1 MSLLGQVD
9 GALYTQAYDSVYEH
23 QIFGDYRT
31 GQIAIRGKNAN
42 VWQAWRT
49 VLDSSNFGSYAPTLT
64 GGGASGSWGIS
75 VTNATNVTGT
85 IASAV
90 TAVTQTAGD
99 NTTKVATTAYVAT
112 VSAGKAASGANGDI
126 TSLTALAAG
135 GLPDNSVLTADIA
148 ALQVTGAKM
157 AATTITADKLTG
169 AQSGSAPA
177 IVARAWCVFNGT
189 TTGTNAPTAGSN
201 VSTVTRN
208 AAGDYTIT
216 FATAMPS
223 SSYAVFSSA
232 NVSTS
237 GPTLLSLSPFLV
249 AATYTAPTTAAF
261 KLGAQTPAGGGL
273 LDPSYPISVVVF
285 G

>member
-1 MSLLGQVD
+1 LDLIDKFNLLRNHFSSLAQTFVTST
-9 GALYTQAYDSVYEH
+9 TQALM
-23 QIFGDYRT
+23 RT
-31 GQIAIRGKNAN
+31 DI
-42 VWQAWRT
+42 
-49 VLDSSNFGSYAPTLT
+49 
-64 GGGASGSWGIS
+64 GA
-75 VTNATNVTGT
+75 
-85 IASAV
+85 
-90 TAVTQTAGD
+90 
-99 NTTKVATTAYVAT
+99 
-112 VSAGKAASGANGDI
+112 AASGANGDI

-177 IVARAWCVFNGT
+177 IVARAWCVFYGT

-232 NVSTS
+232 NMSTS
-237 GPTLLSLSPFLV
+237 GPTLLSLSPFVV
-249 AATYTAPTTAAF
+249 AATYTAPTTSAF
-261 KLGAQTPAGGGL
+261 KLGAQTPTGGSL
-273 LDPSYPISVVVF
+273 FDPSYPISVVVF